1 MLLSTP
7 SEENVNAIDLYRTVV
22 KLLEDNSDELLRKE
36 AKEIYS
42 LNVDGKTRSEIIEE
56 CASVEV
62 KNYFK

>member
-1 MLLSTP
+1 M
-7 SEENVNAIDLYRTVV
+7 NAIDLYRTVV